1 MEKLVQG
8 YGLIE
13 GPVWDPRRGLIFSDV
28 VFGGVFALGIDQRV
42 SQLIEHRKGI
52 GGMVLHDAGGLVVS
66 GRNIAFKPFDGSDT
80 RILLDRNEAEGNLG
94 YNDITTDAKG
104 QIYAGSL
111 GQSTVFKDGREP
123 RPGDVYLIDLTGN
136 SRVVATDIRLTN
148 GLGFSPDG
156 RTLYHSDSRRKSVY
170 CYAVEDDGSLGEK
183 QLFVR
188 VEKGTP
194 DGLAVSRDGRVWLA
208 QAGRGAGVGIYDAQG
223 RLRELIETPG
233 MCTSL
238 CFGGEDLKTLYMVT
252 GSENLGSADRDGA
265 VFSIENDVAGVP
277 IAPARVKLPDPT
289 G

>member
-1 MEKLVQG
+1 MKKLTQG

-13 GPVWDPRRGLIFSDV
+13 GPVWDRQRGLIFSDV
-28 VFGGVFALGIDQRV
+28 VFGGVFALGADGRV
-42 SQLIEHRKGI
+42 TRLFEHRKGI
-52 GGMVLHDAGGLVVS
+52 GGMSLHQAGGLVVS
-66 GRNIAFKPFDGSDT
+66 GRNIAFKPFDGGDT
-80 RILLDRNEAEGNLG
+80 LVLLDRDESTGNLG

-104 QIYAGSL
+104 RIYAGSL
-111 GQSTVFKDGREP
+111 GQSTVFEDGRKP
-123 RPGDVYLIDLTGN
+123 RPGDLYLLDLDGG

-156 RTLYHSDSRRKSVY
+156 KILYHSDSQRKSVY

-183 QLFVR
+183 RLFIR
-188 VEKGTP
+188 AERGTP
-194 DGLAVSRDGRVWLA
+194 DGLAVSVDGRVWLA
-208 QAGRGAGVGIYDAQG
+208 QAGRGAGVGIYDTDG
-223 RLRELIETPG
+223 NLSHLIEIPG

-252 GSENLGSADRDGA
+252 GSENLGSVDRDGA

-277 IAPARVKLPDPT
+277 IAPARVKLPDPA